1 LIGHVIPLLTSNDAT
16 GTIGC
21 QQREQIMN
29 PDEDQDERQWME
41 LTEQE
46 EYEREYSAYLDS
58 QHTFH
63 EQEPNHASYQRNAAE
78 QVSEEGRLRIS
89 TAGHD

>member
-1 LIGHVIPLLTSNDAT
+1 M
-16 GTIGC
+16 
-21 QQREQIMN
+21 E
-29 PDEDQDERQWME
+29 EDQRQWME

-63 EQEPNHASYQRNAAE
+63 EQEPNNASHQRNAAE
-78 QVSEEGRLRIS
+78 QVSEEGRL
-89 TAGHD
+89 